1 MYSPGGA
8 SVDSSIFDPTLTG
21 SQILGLSLAGGVYRT
36 TYGPSFF
43 DTINLMP
50 PSTKVILDLNLLNN
64 SYEVAYNQ
72 AAAAVQYLGSRLD
85 ALEIGNEP
93 DLYVPDGHKS
103 ASDWDPE
110 IYTQTWVNWSANI
123 TMGLNLPKN
132 FFQPGGFMHDPTV
145 VNFTTTNIIA
155 DGINNASTVK
165 TYSQHMYRF
174 DTCTPATDAMVTYD
188 NLVNHQNITTFIN
201 LYLPQIAAAQNA
213 GSNLV
218 VGEFNSVGCSGK
230 QNITNTFGQALWLAD
245 SILYSAS
252 VNITRMYTHQGATL
266 LGQSSI
272 QLNTP
277 GFSWYNFVYPSN
289 SARNG
294 PARATPS
301 YPGLLLVAEAMG
313 TSANTTRITSFPLA
327 AHPNLAI
334 YAIWDTSVRVN
345 APARIAVLNLSPESD
360 LSIDLSSLG
369 PTGVKRLHSPT
380 KDNQDS
386 NTVTWAGQS
395 YTNGTANGTIVVEK
409 PLSDGS
415 VAIGSYEGVLVFLGG
430 SVNGTV
436 NATPI
441 GNSSSSTSTSAKS
454 SGTRFGRRSWYAISS
469 WCSLLG
475 LALFVL

>member
-1 MYSPGGA
+1 M
-8 SVDSSIFDPTLTG
+8 V
-21 SQILGLSLAGGVYRT
+21 
-36 TYGPSFF
+36 SF
-43 DTINLMP
+43 
-50 PSTKVILDLNLLNN
+50 S
-64 SYEVAYNQ
+64 
-72 AAAAVQYLGSRLD
+72 
-85 ALEIGNEP
+85 
-93 DLYVPDGHKS
+93 
-103 ASDWDPE
+103 
-110 IYTQTWVNWSANI
+110 
-123 TMGLNLPKN
+123 
-132 FFQPGGFMHDPTV
+132 
-145 VNFTTTNIIA
+145 
-155 DGINNASTVK
+155 
-165 TYSQHMYRF
+165 
-174 DTCTPATDAMVTYD
+174 
-188 NLVNHQNITTFIN
+188 
-201 LYLPQIAAAQNA
+201 
-213 GSNLV
+213 
-218 VGEFNSVGCSGK
+218 
-230 QNITNTFGQALWLAD
+230 
-245 SILYSAS
+245 
-252 VNITRMYTHQGATL
+252 
-266 LGQSSI
+266 
-272 QLNTP
+272 
-277 GFSWYNFVYPSN
+277 
-289 SARNG
+289 
-294 PARATPS
+294 
-301 YPGLLLVAEAMG
+301 
-313 TSANTTRITSFPLA
+313 LA

-415 VAIGSYEGVLVFLGG
+415 VAMGSYEGVLVFLGG